1 MVFNV
6 AKDGWKM
13 TEYTKRA
20 KIAKKL
26 IGDKAYNRILGKR
39 KFYKMSPENKSAFL
53 DWCVDY
59 YRDKNYDENYNHKG
73 AR

>member
-1 MVFNV
+1 
-6 AKDGWKM
+6 M

-20 KIAKKL
+20 RIAKKL
-26 IGDKAYNRILGKR
+26 IGERAYNRILDGR
-39 KFYKMSPENKSAFL
+39 DFSLMSPEDKSAFL

-59 YRDKNYDENYNHKG
+59 YRDRGG